1 MLAWEV
7 TVKVL
12 ASLER
17 MTGKERSRSR
27 VRWLTVRARSRSR

>member
-17 MTGKERSRSR
+17 MTGRSG
-27 VRWLTVRARSRSR
+27 VGAALDG